1 MQVPAHTITDIELD
15 FIEIL
20 GIIPFY
26 SIDFYNSD
34 RIVFKYKKR
43 IPIHMILLFTN

>member
-1 MQVPAHTITDIELD
+1 MQVPAHTITDTELD

-26 SIDFYNSD
+26 SIDFYNS
-34 RIVFKYKKR
+34 IVFKYKKR